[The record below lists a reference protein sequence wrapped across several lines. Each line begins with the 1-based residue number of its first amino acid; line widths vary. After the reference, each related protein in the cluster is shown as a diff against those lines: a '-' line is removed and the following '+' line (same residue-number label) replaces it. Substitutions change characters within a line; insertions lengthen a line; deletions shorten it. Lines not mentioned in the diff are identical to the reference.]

1 MKNLNII
8 KLIFSIILILLKTN
22 TLKSHELWIEGKN
35 YQLKNNEH
43 FIANIKVGQDLLGE
57 SFPFIN
63 SETELYL
70 LKNNKTK
77 QILKQRDGDFPAIK
91 QKINEDGFN
100 IIYYQSTPEFLNY
113 ESLDKF
119 KFFIKEYN
127 LDYKNQYTSP
137 PKESYQRFAKTI
149 FIKNKNSFYKQS
161 PELEFEILN
170 LNNPFNQTKSKIKVV
185 LNNKPFQNKKII
197 VFFRNDKMFEKKNY
211 TTNTDGEVEIDTSN
225 KGFYLVS
232 SVDLRENN
240 FLDKIKLK
248 TDFYSRWASL
258 TFEK

>member
-1 MKNLNII
+1 M
-8 KLIFSIILILLKTN
+8 ILLKTS

-77 QILKQRDGDFPAIK
+77 QNLKQRDGDFPAIK
-91 QKINEDGFN
+91 QKINQEGFN

-127 LDYKNQYTSP
+127 LEYKNEYISP

-149 FIKNKNSFYKQS
+149 FIKDKNSFFKQV

-170 LNNPFNQTKSKIKVV
+170 LNNPFKETKSKIKVV

-197 VFFRNDKMFEKKNY
+197 VFFRNNKTFEKKY
-211 TTNTDGEVEIDTSN
+211 YITNKNGEANINTKNS
-225 KGFYLVS
+225 GFYLISAVN
-232 SVDLRENN
+232 LKENK
-240 FLDKIKLK
+240 FIDKIKLK
-248 TDFYSRWASL
+248 TDFFSSWSSL
-258 TFEK
+258 TFQK